1 MTDKKLSYLRFL
13 MDCEKDGM
21 RSRLSIQEFEEWMGS
36 YKDFELKYCP
46 ELVEEDEIQNHQ

>member
-21 RSRLSIQEFEEWMGS
+21 SSKVSIQEFEEWMDS

-46 ELVEEDEIQNHQ
+46 ELVEEDELQNHQ